1 MNSVQLA
8 PLSVISILVFLLVV
22 SSSQVNAETLRQSS
36 LEEITVTAQKR
47 QESLQEA
54 PISMSVLTA
63 AQLDRQAIT
72 GLRGLW
78 EGAVPSL
85 RISPL
90 GSTSSNMVIG
100 IRGNAPTDAS
110 EVTRDGSVGIYIDGV
125 YLSRSHSVS
134 LDVADL
140 ERIEVLR
147 GPQGALFGRNSIGGA
162 ISMVSK
168 KPTGEWGAEQLVSM
182 GRFNELKSITR
193 VNLPEMAG
201 IKAKFDYLHTE
212 RDGWVDNTALG
223 EADYNQYE
231 KDGGRLSINWQSSE
245 TLSLD
250 YSYDQSRVEMVHQYF
265 QFYRDNLGV
274 FGEELER
281 ASETRLPVT
290 PLEPT
295 LVKQDGH
302 AVTLTWLSSDQLTIK
317 SISSYRNLEEDNRN
331 NYGGV
336 LYYNGLLDLSVLDHN
351 QFSQELQLIGDTDQ
365 LKWVAGLYYLK
376 EDVNKVKQDRFSL
389 DIFGSFGDPLSPITP
404 PTTFDALATN
414 DNLPPRTIDAEAKS
428 KAVYG
433 QLTWTPNLLDNKL
446 HITLGGRYTEDKRI
460 ASRFEVTL
468 SESNQSYEHFDSSMV
483 IAYDWIDDIST
494 YLKWGSAYKA
504 GGVNTRSASFIA
516 FDEEVA
522 KTWEL
527 GLKSEFWQNR
537 ARFNLAVFTTDYEDM
552 QLDFSDPVMIT
563 LVETINAAEEVE
575 VSGAEVDITVTPME
589 GLLIGLSYTYLD
601 GDMPLQ
607 PNPLDSGALK
617 QFFVPLA
624 PQHAGALTLDYS
636 FAPQSYG
643 MLALHLDITSTDHY
657 SYVPFGEQRT
667 DAYSIFNAR
676 VELSDIYL
684 GTDNGQ
690 LKASVWAKNLL
701 DEEYIIY
708 AFPVGDPA
716 VSIGQAFGDPRTMGV
731 DITYQF

>member
-1 MNSVQLA
+1 M
-8 PLSVISILVFLLVV
+8 
-22 SSSQVNAETLRQSS
+22 
-36 LEEITVTAQKR
+36 
-47 QESLQEA
+47 
-54 PISMSVLTA
+54 
-63 AQLDRQAIT
+63 
-72 GLRGLW
+72 
-78 EGAVPSL
+78 
-85 RISPL
+85 
-90 GSTSSNMVIG
+90 
-100 IRGNAPTDAS
+100 
-110 EVTRDGSVGIYIDGV
+110 
-125 YLSRSHSVS
+125 
-134 LDVADL
+134 
-140 ERIEVLR
+140 
-147 GPQGALFGRNSIGGA
+147 
-162 ISMVSK
+162 
-168 KPTGEWGAEQLVSM
+168 
-182 GRFNELKSITR
+182 
-193 VNLPEMAG
+193 
-201 IKAKFDYLHTE
+201 
-212 RDGWVDNTALG
+212 DN
-223 EADYNQYE
+223 N
-231 KDGGRLSINWQSSE
+231 
-245 TLSLD
+245 
-250 YSYDQSRVEMVHQYF
+250 
-265 QFYRDNLGV
+265 
-274 FGEELER
+274 
-281 ASETRLPVT
+281 
-290 PLEPT
+290 
-295 LVKQDGH
+295 
-302 AVTLTWLSSDQLTIK
+302 
-317 SISSYRNLEEDNRN
+317 
-331 NYGGV
+331 
-336 LYYNGLLDLSVLDHN
+336 
-351 QFSQELQLIGDTDQ
+351 
-365 LKWVAGLYYLK
+365 
-376 EDVNKVKQDRFSL
+376 
-389 DIFGSFGDPLSPITP
+389 
-404 PTTFDALATN
+404 
-414 DNLPPRTIDAEAKS
+414 
-428 KAVYG
+428 
-433 QLTWTPNLLDNKL
+433 L

-460 ASRFEVTL
+460 ASRFEATL

-483 IAYDWIDDIST
+483 IAYDWMDDIST

-504 GGVNTRSASFIA
+504 GGVNTRSASFEA
-516 FDEEVA
+516 FEEEVA

-527 GLKSEFWQNR
+527 GVKSEFWQNR

-552 QLDFSDPVMIT
+552 QLDFSDPVIPT

-643 MLALHLDITSTDHY
+643 ILALHLDITSTDHY